1 MSGNELAISVP
12 VANKIPNG
20 KPSGFPAAVKAE
32 NVQPIDN
39 NDTRIHETC
48 FIGYPVSVLRNN
60 GPELANRPPLPMP
73 EVSIRRPP
81 TNESPNTAPATNQ
94 NEPQSCILFDVNCQ
108 TFRDELIR
116 PHIDINDSEC
126 MPLFATI
133 STVAASVLILHTGV
147 TPYTGV
153 LFGCGGC
160 AYAGSFSNNCSTT
173 TNEEEQS
180 RDKSRELAQKVKSCL
195 VIPVILKI
203 AYDGIQSGCR
213 ESYEC
218 FYHCCILSCL

>member
-1 MSGNELAISVP
+1 MSGNDLRIP
-12 VANKIPNG
+12 VAIRIPSVELSRHIVTVR
-20 KPSGFPAAVKAE
+20 PE

-39 NDTRIHETC
+39 NDTC
-48 FIGYPVSVLRNN
+48 FIGHPVIESSNN
-60 GPELANRPPLPMP
+60 GSGPANRPHLPMP

-81 TNESPNTAPATNQ
+81 TNESPNTNLELNQ

-116 PHIDINDSEC
+116 SHLDLNDSEW
-126 MPLFATI
+126 MPFFATTA
-133 STVAASVLILHTGV
+133 TVAASVITLHSGLTCL
-147 TPYTGV
+147 PAA

-160 AYAGSFSNNCSTT
+160 IYAGSFSNSCSTT
-173 TNEEEQS
+173 TNEDEQS
-180 RDKSRELAQKVKSCL
+180 SDKSRELAQKVKSCL
-195 VIPVILKI
+195 VIPVLLKI
-203 AYDGIQSGCR
+203 ASDGIQSGCR

>member
-12 VANKIPNG
+12 VAKIIRAVE
-20 KPSGFPAAVKAE
+20 PSGHPVTIKAE
-32 NVQPIDN
+32 HVQPIDN
-39 NDTRIHETC
+39 NSSGNHTC
-48 FIGYPVSVLRNN
+48 FIGYPVSDLRNN

-81 TNESPNTAPATNQ
+81 TYESPNTNLELNQ

-116 PHIDINDSEC
+116 PNIDINDSEC

-133 STVAASVLILHTGV
+133 ATVAASVITLHTGV
-147 TPYTGV
+147 TTYTGV

-173 TNEEEQS
+173 TNENEQS
-180 RDKSRELAQKVKSCL
+180 SDKSRELAQKVKSCL
-195 VIPVILKI
+195 VIPVLLKI
-203 AYDGIQSGCR
+203 ASDGIQSGCR